1 MSNASTV
8 RIANPIKGPG
18 LKAPGVVVLQ
28 ALPILFFEVLEYQFT
43 KVGLFTGLAIWAAF
57 FIGFKLG
64 RPGTQFAAVVNPP
77 LAFFFSTLFIIATIG
92 GAGFHPARIGLD
104 LITSLSGVATF
115 LVTGAIAGWI
125 AFFFKSR
132 KRRS

>member
-1 MSNASTV
+1 MSSASTV

-18 LKAPGVVVLQ
+18 LKAPGVVILQ
-28 ALPILFFEVLEYQFT
+28 ALPILIFETIEYQFT

-57 FIGFKLG
+57 IIGLKLG

-77 LAFFFSTLFIIATIG
+77 LAFFFSTLFLIATLG
-92 GAGFHPARIGLD
+92 GAGLKPSRIGLD

-125 AFFFKSR
+125 AFFVKSR
-132 KRRS
+132 PRRS